1 MEYGKLPISLASYFL
16 LLVAALLVANN
27 YAEVFAEASMEGSS
41 TVHRRQRIGVK
52 VLPFE

>member
-1 MEYGKLPISLASYFL
+1 MEYGKLPISLASYF

-52 VLPFE
+52 VLRFE